1 MTTNEQLVSILNRL
15 IAKSIT
21 SSVQSTIRIVQDE
34 EQELSTSIDFFDKN
48 GFHYEVDF
56 YDFSSVEINEQKLK
70 KCIDVLDGDKIQD
83 IKVVEELF
91 MIRN

>member
-1 MTTNEQLVSILNRL
+1 
-15 IAKSIT
+15 
-21 SSVQSTIRIVQDE
+21 
-34 EQELSTSIDFFDKN
+34 
-48 GFHYEVDF
+48 VDF

-83 IKVVEELF
+83 IKAVKELF